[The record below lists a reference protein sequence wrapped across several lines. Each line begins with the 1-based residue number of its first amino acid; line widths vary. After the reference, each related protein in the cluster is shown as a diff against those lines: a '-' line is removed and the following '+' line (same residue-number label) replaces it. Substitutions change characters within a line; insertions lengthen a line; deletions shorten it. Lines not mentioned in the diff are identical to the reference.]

1 MKVEWNEM
9 KYMSRHSG
17 GSRSRVSQFPFLPNN
32 LPRPRL
38 GPAEEEVPDPRYDP
52 QTVAK
57 PLGLFK
63 HEGLNRLI
71 LVLLS
76 RIFSFLKNEKY
87 YEIISPGG
95 SSDKMTR
102 DGKRDEKLKQF
113 SV

>member
-1 MKVEWNEM
+1 MKVEWNEV

-17 GSRSRVSQFPFLPNN
+17 GSRSWVSKFPFLPDH
-32 LPRPRL
+32 LSRPRLVL

-76 RIFSFLKNEKY
+76 GIFSF
-87 YEIISPGG
+87 
-95 SSDKMTR
+95 
-102 DGKRDEKLKQF
+102 
-113 SV
+113 